1 MVCPGARTDPTTSD
15 GTYEEHLTTA
25 TDLRRSCPAG
35 EIGPLPP
42 ENQVDTVP
50 VVFDRGTVTQYETTP
65 GGGREVGWHG
75 TSQMFRDNLQLTSG
89 SDVPTMTWRLSGQT
103 LCVSNLRNS
112 HDAVVWATQPWMR
125 SPSSRPLGGT
135 HD

>member
-1 MVCPGARTDPTTSD
+1 M
-15 GTYEEHLTTA
+15 
-25 TDLRRSCPAG
+25 
-35 EIGPLPP
+35 
-42 ENQVDTVP
+42 DTVRF
-50 VVFDRGTVTQYETTP
+50 VFDRGTVTQYETTP

-75 TSQMFRDNLQLTSG
+75 TYQMFRDNLQLTSG
-89 SDVPTMTWRLSGQT
+89 SDVPTMTWRLSDQT

-112 HDAVVWATQPWMR
+112 HDCRDAVVWATHPWMR